1 MWTMLAQIAQYVLRF
16 GGHLIVARL
25 LAPRAFALMLLVN
38 TFLHG
43 LQMFT
48 DIGINASIIQHPDA
62 DDRRFLNTAWTI
74 KVIRGALLWVVCAVL
89 AYPYADFMEREVL
102 TTLITVSGFSVMIS
116 GFNSTSLPIMSRH
129 LDLKRLMAFRVGV
142 QLASTIVMIGYAL
155 VSPTVWALV
164 AGLLVNSVLRLAGS
178 YLLFDAPPNRF
189 ELHRQFVRTIVAFG
203 AWVFV
208 NTLLGY
214 LANSVDKYALGKV
227 IQDDAL
233 LGCYHVAV
241 NMGGIP
247 FMVLV
252 AVGRSVVFPMMG
264 RSREA
269 GIDLRRAYS
278 KVKLPIF
285 AAAGLAVSGL
295 IATGPQLIQV
305 LYKPVFWDA
314 GWMIVPVAAGQ
325 WFRVLAIPPANAIF
339 ALGKIYW
346 LSAANLSKLV
356 GYALFVP
363 ALWRLGGVEVA
374 LWGFVAGES
383 LGIVVYAVASVRN
396 GLGFPWRDL
405 ALTILVAAVSLA
417 GYSLRTYW
425 VEAGLSPILVVLG
438 VGALVSLPWLTMAP
452 GVLREIRRVRR
463 GA

>member
-1 MWTMLAQIAQYVLRF
+1 
-16 GGHLIVARL
+16 
-25 LAPRAFALMLLVN
+25 
-38 TFLHG
+38 
-43 LQMFT
+43 
-48 DIGINASIIQHPDA
+48 
-62 DDRRFLNTAWTI
+62 
-74 KVIRGALLWVVCAVL
+74 
-89 AYPYADFMEREVL
+89 
-102 TTLITVSGFSVMIS
+102 
-116 GFNSTSLPIMSRH
+116 
-129 LDLKRLMAFRVGV
+129 
-142 QLASTIVMIGYAL
+142 
-155 VSPTVWALV
+155 
-164 AGLLVNSVLRLAGS
+164 
-178 YLLFDAPPNRF
+178 
-189 ELHRQFVRTIVAFG
+189 
-203 AWVFV
+203 
-208 NTLLGY
+208 
-214 LANSVDKYALGKV
+214 
-227 IQDDAL
+227 
-233 LGCYHVAV
+233 
-241 NMGGIP
+241 
-247 FMVLV
+247 
-252 AVGRSVVFPMMG
+252 
-264 RSREA
+264 
-269 GIDLRRAYS
+269 
-278 KVKLPIF
+278 VKLPIF